1 MDKNIDTRD
10 ISAEVMAELLMD
22 DSVTSYEMF
31 EELEYIHDEEKY
43 DNETLDK
50 VLMALTNYNFEEIK
64 EMVKK
69 RVEAA
74 ANE

>member
-1 MDKNIDTRD
+1 
-10 ISAEVMAELLMD
+10 MD

>member
-31 EELEYIHDEEKY
+31 EEIEYIHDEEKY